1 MVSLLK
7 ASVSGRERLRGASY
21 HIVFRYNSNTH
32 HRDEYEGEGQRKAL
46 ERMLYAA
53 GVDACFYGHVHSY
66 ERSHRSLEFEPD
78 DCAPVHIVIGDGGN
92 REGIAGP
99 WMQPQPDWSAF
110 REGSYGHGTLQ
121 VESAT
126 RAVWRW
132 HRNDNGTTAVADEL
146 VLNKRPHCEVA
157 LRRSRAAI
165 SAAGK
170 GNEGLRASPRLRGI
184 VSE

>member
-1 MVSLLK
+1 M
-7 ASVSGRERLRGASY
+7 GASY
-21 HIVFRYNSNTH
+21 RVVCRYNSNSV

-66 ERSHRSLEFEPD
+66 ERSHRSLEFAPD

-99 WMQPQPDWSAF
+99 WMQPQPEWSAF